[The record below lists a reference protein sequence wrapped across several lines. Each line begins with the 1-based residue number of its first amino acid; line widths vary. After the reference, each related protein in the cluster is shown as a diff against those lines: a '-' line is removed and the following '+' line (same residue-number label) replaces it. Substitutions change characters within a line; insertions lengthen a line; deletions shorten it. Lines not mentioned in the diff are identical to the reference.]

1 MFCVGVRKNELR
13 YASAHTH
20 IVESPRSA
28 HQVGHQTQPDPRSPP
43 TCQMTHVIY
52 CILLNELNG
61 KYMIR
66 YIE

>member
-43 TCQMTHVIY
+43 TCQMTHVIQAP
-52 CILLNELNG
+52 NETS
-61 KYMIR
+61 
-66 YIE
+66 